1 MINIVSL
8 SNMRQFSNYAF
19 GFDGY
24 IFGTKRGLLERIPML
39 GQNTLW
45 QSENVPNSIIHEDM
59 NWKKTQRVK
68 NKHN

>member
-1 MINIVSL
+1 MMNIVSL
-8 SNMRQFSNYAF
+8 SNMSQFSNHAF
-19 GFDGY
+19 WLDGY

-59 NWKKTQRVK
+59 N
-68 NKHN
+68 